1 MPWRVGRELR
11 HLYHAAHALLER
23 SRTPWRPICL
33 IAKPIHSTRAPWQ
46 PAVALKLKHSH
57 TAVQAEGAV
66 EDLQLTPSYDL
77 DVESVLLRWK
87 RPREVEAVDPEIQPP
102 PHILAILDNVFKQY
116 RTRLPTLEE
125 LRSSPDTAELVT
137 YLRSQHRPPALVH
150 HFLDVREPRHALWI
164 IRIAVQSGYSFSP
177 KFYGHV
183 SEKLADMHKWRLITG
198 LTDVARADLGYTTT
212 GLLNW
217 RLQALMES
225 QHHFPL
231 QDVLDLYAREHVR
244 VSRLTYHLLIAMHL
258 RNHDLTTALAVVRA
272 MESAGIRVSPRTWAV
287 ILLNHRSLGLSPSAK
302 AQALSA
308 LRTAD
313 GQTATT
319 ILNSLVQLLLDA
331 HDMTGAIDV
340 LSMASVPNA
349 GHLSDHGVGTT
360 QPGDAKSDSALSS
373 PRSGLI
379 NVTTYNI
386 LLNYL
391 ARQGDLARSLQ
402 TLEQMD
408 GAAILPDD
416 ATAAALV
423 RLYYATDSPN
433 DALHVVA
440 DALRNYPT
448 AAALLLDL
456 GFTASMPAKHPTY
469 PNTAAPTI
477 GLFNSLITGILRS
490 SGLAA
495 LNTVLRIMRIVK
507 VDANAATLAI
517 LMSHL
522 NRREKSRPREMIRA
536 VRALMS
542 IGLPPTTRH
551 LHVLMA
557 ALLREERAISRPRG
571 WTMGPVAEQTSLR
584 PFAAGNCFEPAAGV
598 VFPRRL
604 RYRSLMRPILQSL
617 TDRGVRSDRVTFA
630 MRIKHDAVVKCDL
643 EMALSTFKAMVA
655 AGIQPNEYHYG
666 ALIEGHAAVGDMRG
680 AMDIMCKAAEAGA
693 RINVKTHTMIIAGF
707 ARLGQPTQAVEAF
720 RRMVGEGIRPDVPA
734 IDALV
739 SAFFRAKAYRV
750 ARRALLQLWPQV
762 APMSDEL
769 EKASLR
775 QLAIAFRALHG
786 ANSKVPERL
795 SSQEQRMLRWKIRDI
810 LRRWKSAEG
819 YSRDKGERAHRPAR
833 HRHVSLARTP
843 EYTRARRC

>member
-1 MPWRVGRELR
+1 MPWRVGRDLR
-11 HLYHAAHALLER
+11 HLYHAAHATLER
-23 SRTPWRPICL
+23 SRTLLRPICL
-33 IAKPIHSTRAPWQ
+33 IAKPIHSTRAPWR

-57 TAVQAEGAV
+57 TAVQSEETV
-66 EDLQLTPSYDL
+66 EDLQLTPLHDL

-87 RPREVEAVDPEIQPP
+87 RPKEVETVDPDTQPP
-102 PHILAILDNVFKQY
+102 PHILAVLEDVFKRY

-125 LRSSPDTAELVT
+125 LRSSPATAELVT
-137 YLRSQHRPPALVH
+137 YLRIPHRPPALAQ
-150 HFLDVREPRHALWI
+150 HFLNAREPRRALWI
-164 IRIAVQSGYSFSP
+164 IRIAVQGGYSFSP
-177 KFYGHV
+177 KFYGRI
-183 SEKLADMHKWRLITG
+183 SEKLADMHKWRLIPG
-198 LTDVARADLGYTTT
+198 LTDVAREDLGYTTT

-272 MESAGIRVSPRTWAV
+272 MESAGLTVSPRTWAV

-302 AQALSA
+302 AQALNA
-308 LRTAD
+308 LQTAD
-313 GQTATT
+313 AQTATT

-340 LSMASVPNA
+340 LSMASVPSA

-360 QPGDAKSDSALSS
+360 QLDGANSDHALSS
-373 PRSGLI
+373 PRGVLI
-379 NVTTYNI
+379 NITTYNI

-391 ARQGDLARSLQ
+391 ARQGDLSRSLQ

-408 GAAILPDD
+408 GAAIVPND

-433 DALHVVA
+433 DALHIVA
-440 DALRNYPT
+440 DALRKFP
-448 AAALLLDL
+448 AAADLLPDL
-456 GFTASMPAKHPTY
+456 GFTASMPAKHPIY
-469 PNTAAPTI
+469 PNTAIPTV
-477 GLFNSLITGILRS
+477 GLFNSLITGILRY

-495 LNTVLRIMRIVK
+495 LNIVLRIMRIVK

-557 ALLREERAISRPRG
+557 ALLREERAIAHPRG
-571 WTMGPVAEQTSLR
+571 WTVGPVPEKTSLR
-584 PFAAGNCFEPAAGV
+584 PFATGNCFEPAAGV

-604 RYRSLMRPILQSL
+604 RYRTLMRPILQSL
-617 TDRGVRSDRVTFA
+617 GDRGVRSDRVTFA

-643 EMALSTFKAMVA
+643 EMALTTFKTMVA

-666 ALIEGHAAVGDMRG
+666 ALIEGYAAVGDMRG
-680 AMDIMCKAAEAGA
+680 AVDIMSKAIDAGA
-693 RINVKTHTMIIAGF
+693 RVTVKIHTMIIAGF
-707 ARLGQPTQAVEAF
+707 ARLGQPTEAVEAF

-734 IDALV
+734 IDAVV
-739 SAFFRAKAYRV
+739 SAFFRAKAYRM

-762 APMSDEL
+762 APISDEL

-775 QLAIAFRALHG
+775 QLAVAFRALHG
-786 ANSKVPERL
+786 RL

-819 YSRDKGERAHRPAR
+819 YSRDKAERAHRPAR

-843 EYTRARRC
+843 EYTRAKRC